1 MKLKGIAQK
10 VEWLEKAGSPNA
22 LEKLGLQMDNLQ
34 KDIQDTALE
43 KEASVTK
50 DALDTAVDAVTA
62 TTEQPADEIVRKP
75 QDAERKTEITVTNDA
90 IYITKEAFVTEVA
103 DVLQPFMEQINNLT
117 AQVETLV
124 KELAELKSAN
134 SKLETQLTAK
144 IEEELPAA
152 SMATLIKQR
161 LISHI
166 SVTDNFEGSKTVTK
180 ESKLVQPVPVVKSGE
195 QPTHLL
201 AGLLDNI

>member
-1 MKLKGIAQK
+1 MKLKKIAQK
-10 VEWLEKAGSPNA
+10 VDWLEKAGSPNA
-22 LEKLGLQMDNLQ
+22 LEQLGLQMDNLQ
-34 KDIQDTALE
+34 KDVQDTALE

-50 DALDTAVDAVTA
+50 DALDTTVDVT
-62 TTEQPADEIVRKP
+62 TSEQVADEVVRKP

-103 DVLQPFMEQINNLT
+103 DVLQPFMEQINALT
-117 AQVETLV
+117 TQVEVLT
-124 KELAELKSAN
+124 KELTELKTAN

-166 SVTDNFEGSKTVTK
+166 SVTDSFEGSKTVTK
-180 ESKLVQPVPVVKSGE
+180 ENKLVQPVPVVKSSE
-195 QPTHLL
+195 QPTHIL

>member
-50 DALDTAVDAVTA
+50 DALDTAVDTVTA

-124 KELAELKSAN
+124 KELAELKTAN